1 MLWTVVAEITRIVL
15 FNCVDYNF
23 DQYCDAIPSYWIV
36 SIMQALSVWTG
47 EKVRH
52 YMIFYDEVRENW
64 YIPFV
69 SYIPCFQPSCSA
81 ALLPCSLFPCYLA
94 DLCPSRPA
102 AQPSCLLLPCSILSC
117 VLSPSPLLLCS
128 PTALPPLPCSPASH
142 CPVSLLS
149 CPLSPTPL
157 LPCFPPFF
165 LGCLCFLVLAFL
177 SFSTEC

>member
-102 AQPSCLLLPCSILSC
+102 AQTLLPPAALLHPFLCPFPFSPAPLFPYCPAPSPPVLLLPTALCPCFPALSPLLPCS
-117 VLSPSPLLLCS
+117 
-128 PTALPPLPCSPASH
+128 
-142 CPVSLLS
+142 PVSLLS
-149 CPLSPTPL
+149 
-157 LPCFPPFF
+157 
-165 LGCLCFLVLAFL
+165 FLVVFVFL
-177 SFSTEC
+177 S